1 MQKVILGMDRQGD
14 DVEVTPQQMDAGA
27 AILWESGIV
36 DVQLESDRELVA
48 EIFRAM
54 VHIEAPLQNSV
65 HIACSMPAKLW
76 IALARAT

>member
-1 MQKVILGMDRQGD
+1 MKGLKSQLYTWHMQKVILGMDRQGD

-54 VHIEAPLQNSV
+54 VHIEAPHQ
-65 HIACSMPAKLW
+65 KR
-76 IALARAT
+76 AL